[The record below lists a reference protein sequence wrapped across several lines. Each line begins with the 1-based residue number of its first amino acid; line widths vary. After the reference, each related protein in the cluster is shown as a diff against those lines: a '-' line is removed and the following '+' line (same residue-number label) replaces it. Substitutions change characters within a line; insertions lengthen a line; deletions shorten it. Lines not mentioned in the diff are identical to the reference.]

1 MNRGTYIKIYFVLL
15 TMVGVSVLL
24 GLAGHTRIAVVG
36 IFATALFKASL
47 VLGYYMHL
55 KSEKNWVKWM
65 LGSGVACLVI
75 LFVVLIPDIVYVYG
89 RIVGN

>member
-15 TMVGVSVLL
+15 AMVGVSVLL
-24 GLAGHTRIAVVG
+24 GLAGHTRIAVAG

-55 KSEKNWVKWM
+55 KAEKNWVKWM

-75 LFVVLIPDIVYVYG
+75 LFVGLVPDIVYVYG
-89 RIVGN
+89 RIAGN